1 MLSQLSDHG
10 VSLVKNVPLDD
21 EENVLKVC
29 VPFDLL
35 YFITE
40 TASSPSFSTKSVSR
54 VKKKSVK
61 KEIWC
66 KRAARNSGMRSEAH
80 EKWFCFPHSQ
90 SSVQRAKINF
100 FFTDFLVY

>member
-40 TASSPSFSTKSVSR
+40 TASSPSFSTKSVAR
-54 VKKKSVK
+54 VKKNQRKKRSDVSVPRGTLACAVRRTKS
-61 KEIWC
+61 
-66 KRAARNSGMRSEAH
+66 
-80 EKWFCFPHSQ
+80 
-90 SSVQRAKINF
+90 NF
-100 FFTDFLVY
+100 VFLTPRVPCNALK

>member
-29 VPFDLL
+29 VTFDLL

-40 TASSPSFSTKSVSR
+40 TASSPSFSTKSVAK
-54 VKKKSVK
+54 VKK
-61 KEIWC
+61 
-66 KRAARNSGMRSEAH
+66 N
-80 EKWFCFPHSQ
+80 Q
-90 SSVQRAKINF
+90 
-100 FFTDFLVY
+100 